1 MQIQQLKT
9 DARTFFSAF
18 VQKFNADRTLS
29 LAASLSFYAILS
41 LAPLSV
47 VVLFA
52 FSRLDPSLLDRLAGE
67 LNNLMGDAG
76 ASAIQNAIDSARQKP
91 ITGGLASLA
100 SLLVV
105 LISAS
110 AMFGEVRSSLAII
123 FRAPLSA
130 SKDATF
136 FRETWDLVRD
146 RLLSMGFALTFVLIM
161 AISLV
166 LSAVVSATAQRLGFL
181 GIELPVSFTLYTG
194 IFTLLFMYGSQTG
207 LPFRDAFRGGALTGA
222 LFLLGK
228 SLIGLYIG
236 HSSIS
241 SSYGA
246 AGSMVALL
254 AWIYYAVIIVFSG
267 AHVAWLLSKSR
278 FQHFTEQE
286 NKVASF
292 PAPKKEAV

>member
-1 MQIQQLKT
+1 MKFQ
-9 DARTFFSAF
+9 DVNANARTFFSAF
-18 VQKFNADRTLS
+18 VQKFNVDRTLS

-52 FSRLDPSLLDRLAGE
+52 FSRLAPPLLDRLAGE

-123 FRAPLSA
+123 FRAPLSS
-130 SKDATF
+130 SKDTTF

-166 LSAVVSATAQRLGFL
+166 LSAVISATAQRVGYLGV
-181 GIELPVSFTLYTG
+181 ELPVSFVLYTS
-194 IFTLLFMYGSQTG
+194 IFTLLFMYGAQTG

-267 AHVAWLLSKSR
+267 AHVAWLLSQGR
-278 FQHFTEQE
+278 FRNFSAEET
-286 NKVASF
+286 KVASF
-292 PAPKKEAV
+292 PERKREVV